1 MQFCGLQNET
11 LENEMPIHIDL
22 RVADCM
28 TRDLVSVNKHSDLT
42 KAIGVMDQKILSA
55 LPVVDDTG
63 SVCGIL
69 SNSDLVRIAYDL
81 QCNVCLLPHV
91 SECVRKSLIDALAEE
106 NEGVEVSSVMTADV
120 ETISENDDIATAAAK
135 MTACGIHHL
144 PVVDKSRK
152 PIGII
157 ATTDIVRAVANAGQT
172 ADPVN
177 DPQT

>member
-1 MQFCGLQNET
+1 MIIN
-11 LENEMPIHIDL
+11 IDL

-28 TRDLVSVNKHSDLT
+28 TRDIVSIHKHSDLT

-69 SNSDLVRIAYDL
+69 SNSDLVNIAYDL
-81 QCNVCLLPHV
+81 QCNVGLLPHV
-91 SECVRKSLIDALAEE
+91 SACVRKSLIDALAEE
-106 NEGVEVSSVMTADV
+106 NEGVEVATVMTADV

-135 MTACGIHHL
+135 MTNFGIHHL

-152 PIGII
+152 PIGMI
-157 ATTDIVRAVANAGQT
+157 ATTDIVRAVANASQT

-177 DPQT
+177 VSHT